1 MKAAAHLRTSILG
14 ACFLFAASQVHALV
28 ITSTGMS
35 NGSPSQPTYQAGI
48 STGDVGQ
55 SFTLDWL
62 VPSGTGPLPIDLTA
76 TVTFSINAFSLN
88 STGNDILSLG
98 INIANTTDLSAYP
111 ESNSAILSFGFG
123 VTPDATA
130 SIASSGSVFDSIGTG
145 SGPNQTFP
153 GGFKNIDVC
162 IFSAGCSGGDVN
174 SGLQAGSSDSLIIN
188 LTGNFDQNGT
198 AAGAVSLLDFP
209 LKFQGTWGSFETP
222 GQTKRVPEPGTLA
235 LLGIA
240 LLGISLTNR
249 RRKSLSKQNNQ

>member
-1 MKAAAHLRTSILG
+1 M
-14 ACFLFAASQVHALV
+14 
-28 ITSTGMS
+28 
-35 NGSPSQPTYQAGI
+35 
-48 STGDVGQ
+48 
-55 SFTLDWL
+55 
-62 VPSGTGPLPIDLTA
+62 
-76 TVTFSINAFSLN
+76 
-88 STGNDILSLG
+88 
-98 INIANTTDLSAYP
+98 
-111 ESNSAILSFGFG
+111 
-123 VTPDATA
+123 TPDATA